1 MAIHRSDCDA
11 PGLTRRRCGKGFSYR
26 DVDGSTV
33 KDPEVLARVR
43 ALVIPPA
50 WQDVRICPD
59 PQGHIQALGTDD
71 KGRRQYRYHPD
82 WSARR
87 NDEKHERILRFA
99 ARLPDLRARVK
110 ADLAQEGMPK
120 TKVLACAVRLLEQGT
135 FRIGGEA
142 YAEENGSYGL
152 ATLRKHHVKVRGDTV
167 EFDYDGKSG
176 QHRQCSVVDAD
187 VRNVLVTLRRR
198 RGSADTELLAYRDE
212 SGHWVD
218 VRSEDINDY
227 LHDVLGDEFSA
238 KDFRTWVGTVLAAV
252 LLAEEGPAA
261 TDTERRRA
269 VTSAVKAVADH
280 LRNTP
285 AVARTAYID
294 PRVIERFEADD
305 VAEDALEADAFRE
318 LEEAVVDLIGRARPR
333 RRRAR
338 RD

>member
-50 WQDVRICPD
+50 WQDVWICPD

-120 TKVLACAVRLLEQGT
+120 AKVLACAVRLLEQGT
-135 FRIGGEA
+135 FRIGGEV

-187 VRNVLVTLRRR
+187 VRSVLVTLRRR

-280 LRNTP
+280 LGNTP
-285 AVARTAYID
+285 AVARSAYID

-305 VAEDALEADAFRE
+305 VADDALEADAFRE

>member
-50 WQDVRICPD
+50 WQDVWICPD

-135 FRIGGEA
+135 FRIGGEV

-280 LRNTP
+280 LGNTP
-285 AVARTAYID
+285 AVARSAYID

-305 VAEDALEADAFRE
+305 VADDALEADAFRE

>member
-50 WQDVRICPD
+50 WQDVWICPD

-135 FRIGGEA
+135 FRIGGEV

-238 KDFRTWVGTVLAAV
+238 KDFRTWVGTVLAA
-252 LLAEEGPAA
+252 LALADVDEVETEAA
-261 TDTERRRA
+261 RRA
-269 VTSAVKAVADH
+269 AIRQATEQVAAH
-280 LRNTP
+280 LGNTP
-285 AVARTAYID
+285 AVARSAYID
-294 PRVIERFEADD
+294 PRVVEQFEED
-305 VAEDALEADAFRE
+305 VTLQDLDRVTELNE
-318 LEEAVVDLIGRARPR
+318 LESAVIDLVGGA
-333 RRRAR
+333 A
-338 RD
+338 